1 MNRLEKEKWI
11 NFKTDGRL
19 FEELIQDLLPLEYP
33 GHEFQ
38 RTPHS
43 HDGARDIIS
52 NVPLLNGAQARI
64 WVECKY
70 HGERLPAH
78 AISMTMVMALLDNAQ
93 QIIFFSYSPV
103 NRAFIQYVSR
113 FQSKTGI
120 HVQICDDCV
129 LEDLIIRHWA
139 NLDTKKYFNEERPPA
154 AAVPRESVEVHMEV
168 LKSGMAP
175 HMEESLGQ
183 DQGRAKTSYF
193 YLNDVLEVRFS
204 LRNLDSSRKIAV
216 HLCMDPPKNEPF
228 FEALDR
234 SFRKTYCQTI
244 HLPPYSVRQV
254 TLPFKLVRYRDTV
267 SLPKFA
273 LHYDGTRR
281 DLPGKRI
288 SCRWIAETPL
298 IGQSYFDMTHQAEKF
313 LFSRS
318 RLGWLTVAGPSGVG
332 KSRLLKEFSNH
343 VEGNGIRLISLNAER
358 RQLRFGTLI
367 QTMTSILTGLPNEL
381 RGQVA
386 LVIDSS
392 TVRQGNS
399 YAARILYDSAFD
411 LQEEFHNL
419 LAYGCA
425 LLKAAP
431 AVLMIDNAQN
441 CDEQTLNYLSELLDN
456 SENCV
461 CGSSVILSFNRDMV
475 FPGTP
480 AWSLLH
486 RLSALSAQS
495 PRDVSFFSVQGFT
508 REDARHYLNEC
519 LTWPKQ
525 EHIHIPETLELLLDN
540 CGTQPFYL
548 QNMILCLVQKGIL
561 SRTDT
566 TSFYV
571 HDIQGFHQ
579 EIKALPKN
587 LENLLRQR
595 EELLLEQLSADP
607 QNLERYRNLAQ
618 LMSAVQRLPDTV
630 YRDIIGE
637 YQLLD
642 DLISLGILQQEDD
655 DWITFRHQL
664 IQRYYLRRYPL
675 RKAPSEL
682 LRSIA
687 ASVRQR
693 GLLDIMG
700 QPVFLIQH
708 ALGQIDRDVLETTLQ
723 QMLDGQLDFV
733 FARSLVPALFRN
745 MERAEWISGRTAV
758 KVYQNSCRSL
768 AGQFGLEA
776 SFSSYSLA
784 RQHIMSAPNK
794 FLPVYESAYQ
804 LLREYENALLNA
816 GTQSGA
822 EALLEDIQTLLDRVP
837 EADPGL
843 LRCRAQFAI
852 GKCVAYNALNQFER
866 GREAAEE
873 ALNAAKEL
881 DDLVLSIQA
890 HLEYGYLYYY
900 SRDAVRFRE
909 EIYTQWHMAYE
920 QLRRE
925 YLPRLPKSK
934 WAKDHLV
941 DAVFMTGMLA
951 DLTKEDY
958 DAAAGKAR
966 TILEL
971 LDQTNMPFYEA
982 KMRLALSAYFLME
995 TCRDSCVLDGGSS
1008 GKIIEML
1015 HQSIDKCIAYCLM
1028 RDYPICFH
1036 LLATVQHLSG
1046 QGPQA
1051 VDNYRKAMRLAW
1063 EYAQNA
1069 HQELQWEYLF
1079 LDAAYRLRQRG
1090 LTSEKVFDQLQNETL
1105 KAECGQI
1112 LAARGADLQDRPVP
1126 QLSPLYISG
1135 LAVNVAKA

>member
-1 MNRLEKEKWI
+1 MNRLEKKKWA

-19 FEELIQDLLPLEYP
+19 FEELIQDLLSLEYP

-70 HGERLPAH
+70 RSERLPAH

-113 FQSKTGI
+113 FQSRTGI
-120 HVQICDDCV
+120 DVQICDDCI
-129 LEDLIIRHWA
+129 LEDLIIKHWA
-139 NLDTKKYFNEERPPA
+139 NLDTKKYFNEEQPSA
-154 AAVPRESVEVHMEV
+154 ATVLGKSVEVHMEV
-168 LKSGMAP
+168 LKSGMVP
-175 HMEESLGQ
+175 HIEGSLRQ
-183 DQGRAKTSYF
+183 DQRKVKTSYF
-193 YLNDVLEVRFS
+193 YLNDVLEFRFS
-204 LRNLDSSRKIAV
+204 LRNLDSSRKITV
-216 HLCMDPPKNEPF
+216 RLCMDPPKNEPF

-234 SFRKTYCQTI
+234 SFRKTNCKTI
-244 HLPPYSVRQV
+244 CLSPYAVCQV

-273 LHYDGTRR
+273 VHYDGTRR
-281 DLPGKRI
+281 ALPGKRI

-298 IGQSYFDMTHQAEKF
+298 IGQSYFDMTRQAAEF

-318 RLGWLTVAGPSGVG
+318 KLGWLTVAGPSGVG

-343 VEGNGIRLISLNAER
+343 IEGNGVRLISLNAER
-358 RQLRFGTLI
+358 RQLCFGALI
-367 QTMTSILTGLPNEL
+367 QTMTSILTGLPDEL
-381 RGQVA
+381 CGQVT

-392 TVRQGNS
+392 AARQGNS
-399 YAARILYDSAFD
+399 YASRILYDSTFD
-411 LQEEFHNL
+411 FQEEFHNL
-419 LAYGCA
+419 LAYGRA

-441 CDEQTLNYLSELLDN
+441 CDEQTLNYLSGLLDD
-456 SENCV
+456 SGNCT
-461 CGSSVILSFNRDMV
+461 CGSSIILSFNLDMV

-480 AWSLLH
+480 AWALLH

-495 PRDVSFFSVQGFT
+495 PRDISFFSVQGFT

-561 SRTDT
+561 TRTDT

-579 EIKALPKN
+579 EIRALPKN
-587 LENLLRQR
+587 LENLLHQR
-595 EELLLEQLSADP
+595 EELLLEQLSTNP

-642 DLISLGILQQEDD
+642 DLIALGILQQEDD

-675 RKAPSEL
+675 KKASTEL
-682 LRSIA
+682 LRSITT
-687 ASVRQR
+687 SVRQR

-700 QPVFLIQH
+700 QSIFLIEYK
-708 ALGQIDRDVLETTLQ
+708 LGQIDRDVLEITLRQ
-723 QMLDGQLDFV
+723 LSDGQLDFV
-733 FARSLVPALFRN
+733 FARTLVPVLFQS
-745 MERAEWISGRTAV
+745 MEQAEWIPGGTAV
-758 KVYQNSCRSL
+758 KVYQNSCRTLS
-768 AGQFGLEA
+768 GQFGLEA
-776 SFSSYSLA
+776 SLSSYALA
-784 RQHIMSAPNK
+784 RHHIMSVPDK

-804 LLREYENALLNA
+804 LLREYENALLNV
-816 GTQSGA
+816 GTHSNV
-822 EALLEDIQTLLDRVP
+822 EALLEDIQTLLNQVP

-843 LRCRAQFAI
+843 LRCRARFAV

-873 ALNAAKEL
+873 ALNVAKEL
-881 DDLVLSIQA
+881 DDPVLSIQA

-909 EIYTQWHMAYE
+909 EIYTQWHTAYE
-920 QLRRE
+920 QLRQE
-925 YLPRLPKSK
+925 YLPRLPKSQ

-958 DAAAGKAR
+958 DAAADKAQ
-966 TILEL
+966 TILGL
-971 LDQTNMPFYEA
+971 LDQTGMPFYEA

-995 TCRDSCVLDGGSS
+995 TCRDSYVLDREGS
-1008 GKIIEML
+1008 KRIIEML

-1036 LLATVQHLSG
+1036 LLATVQYLSG
-1046 QGPQA
+1046 QGSQA
-1051 VDNYRKAMRLAW
+1051 VDNDRKAVELAR
-1063 EYAQNA
+1063 EYAKSA
-1069 HQELQWEYLF
+1069 PQELQWEYLF
-1079 LDAAYRLRQRG
+1079 LDVACRLRQRG
-1090 LTSEKVFDQLQNETL
+1090 LPSEKIFDRLQNETL
-1105 KAECGQI
+1105 KAKCRGI
-1112 LAARGADLQDRPVP
+1112 LAAQDTDLKDRYTP
-1126 QLSPLYISG
+1126 QLSPLYISS
-1135 LAVNVAKA
+1135 LAVNIAKV